1 MVSDG
6 AAPRGDIMP
15 IERSGQV
22 GDGPNAVSP
31 ARARAFQA
39 AARHSMR
46 VRWLRRGILIGAAAA
61 SLGLVWYSWFRAQDI
76 GDLHFSLESFG
87 ISGDKITMEHP
98 RLTGV
103 RRDGKPY
110 DVTAESGVQS
120 PKDPTRTVLTRL
132 NAKLRMA
139 DDSDTHITGDG
150 GTYDSNT
157 QVLDLA
163 GNVHIKGVNFDLA
176 MRSASMNFKTNIF
189 GSTEP
194 VRLDF
199 NNGWIEADT
208 LSSTENG
215 VEITFQGNVRSQFT
229 QPPQDADAAQDA
241 AAKDAAEGGQKG
253 Q

>member
-1 MVSDG
+1 MISDG

-15 IERSGQV
+15 GERPGEAP
-22 GDGPNAVSP
+22 GALGP
-31 ARARAFQA
+31 ARARAFEA
-39 AARHSMR
+39 AARHSRR
-46 VRWLRRGILIGAAAA
+46 VRWLRRGILIGAAVG
-61 SLGLVWYSWFRAQDI
+61 SLGLIWYSWFRARDI
-76 GDLHFSLESFG
+76 GDLNFSLESFG
-87 ISGDKITMEHP
+87 ISGDKITMERP

-110 DVTAESGVQS
+110 DVTAASGVQS
-120 PKDPTRTVLTRL
+120 PRDPTRTALTKL
-132 NAKLRMA
+132 DAKLRMA
-139 DDSDTHITGDG
+139 DDSDTRITGDS

-176 MRSASMNFKTNIF
+176 MRSASMNFKTNVF
-189 GSTEP
+189 GSNEP

-199 NNGWIEADT
+199 NNGWIEADG

-215 VEITFQGNVRSQFT
+215 VQITFEGNVRSQFT
-229 QPPQDADAAQDA
+229 QPPEDAQGVPQAP
-241 AAKDAAEGGQKG
+241 AKDAAESGQKG